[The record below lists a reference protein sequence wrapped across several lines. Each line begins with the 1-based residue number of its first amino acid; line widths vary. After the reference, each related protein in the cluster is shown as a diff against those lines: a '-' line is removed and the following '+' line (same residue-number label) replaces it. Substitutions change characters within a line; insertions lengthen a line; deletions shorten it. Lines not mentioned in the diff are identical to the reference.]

1 MPIPLQQQTLD
12 ALEAKG
18 VNSKIMDAELMDSI
32 FNFKPA
38 EHVRAVGIS
47 TSNRPEYGGKFSHS
61 KMILQEVLDHLQKK
75 GAQTQMIDAK
85 NLQVYDCAGYYS
97 RGQTECIFPCKTS
110 IARKDDQ
117 MKDIYRAL
125 LESDIVIWA
134 TPIRWGMY
142 GALLKKIIER
152 MNCIENMQSVFG
164 VNLIENKVAGFV
176 VIGHEDG
183 AQNTAGLLSMTMS
196 ATGWNIPGH
205 CMCYFVGP
213 ADEQTELDDER
224 LAKNQVHEL
233 AEQLAE
239 NSYNLAAKLT
249 GKTKKYVAP
258 AVDSV
263 QAVAAKP

>member
-1 MPIPLQQQTLD
+1 MPIPLQQQTID

-18 VNSKIMDAELMDSI
+18 VNSKIMDKALMDAI
-32 FNFKPA
+32 FDFKPA
-38 EHVRAVGIS
+38 EHVKAVGIS

-61 KMILQEVLDHLQKK
+61 KMLLDEVLGHLQAR
-75 GAQTQMIDAK
+75 GAQVEMIDAK
-85 NLQVYDCAGYYS
+85 TLQIYDCAGYYS

-117 MKDIYRAL
+117 MKQVYRAL
-125 LESDIVIWA
+125 LENDIVIWA

-142 GALLKKIIER
+142 GSLLKKMIER

-183 AQNTAGLLSMTMS
+183 AQNTAGLLAMTMS
-196 ATGWNIPGH
+196 AMGWNIPGH

-224 LAKNQVHEL
+224 IAKNQVHEL
-233 AEQLAE
+233 AEQLAQ
-239 NSYNLAAKLT
+239 NSYDLAVKLT
-249 GKTKKYVAP
+249 GKTRKYVAP
-258 AVDSV
+258 ASR
-263 QAVAAKP
+263 QVAAKE